1 MIFIYDNMNYVPSS
15 LRKSRFNWSNADTE
29 AWV

>member
-1 MIFIYDNMNYVPSS
+1 MNYVPSS